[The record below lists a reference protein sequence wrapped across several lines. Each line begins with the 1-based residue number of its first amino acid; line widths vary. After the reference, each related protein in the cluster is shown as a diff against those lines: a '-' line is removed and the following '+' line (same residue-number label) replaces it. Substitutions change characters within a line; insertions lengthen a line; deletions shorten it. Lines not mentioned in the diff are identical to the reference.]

1 MMKRLVL
8 PLLLTLCFYCESVFV
23 ELTPPGLF
31 KLDILLVPHFLLVL
45 FIVMGIFYL
54 RNQTLIYAAI
64 FGLLFDIY
72 YTEIIGVYLFL
83 LPIAVYL
90 ASKMARVVQ
99 ANIITTFFISL
110 LCVGMVEFVV
120 YGMNVFVLQ
129 RNVDTHTFLNQRLWP
144 TLIINQIFFLV
155 IYFPFK
161 KLLSK
166 HKKIEFHE

>member
-1 MMKRLVL
+1 MKRVIL

-23 ELTPPGLF
+23 EFTPPGTF
-31 KLDILLVPHFLLVL
+31 KMDILLVPHFLLVL
-45 FIVMGIFYL
+45 LIVMGIFYL
-54 RNQTLIYAAI
+54 RNRTLIYAAI

-83 LPIAVYL
+83 LPITVYL
-90 ASKMARVVQ
+90 ASKMARVIQ
-99 ANIITTFFISL
+99 ANVFTTFFISL

-129 RNVDTHTFLNQRLWP
+129 RSMDIQEFLNRRLWP
-144 TLIINQIFFLV
+144 TLIVNQIFFLI

-161 KLLSK
+161 KVLSQRK
-166 HKKIEFHE
+166 RIEMHE